1 MKSKL
6 GLFLMAMLSVLAPV
20 KPMVAI
26 AIMFIWCDMF
36 FGIWRSVKL
45 KGWKSIRSR
54 RLSSTISKSL
64 LYSGS
69 IVAIF
74 LMEKFVLAD
83 ILGMFVKVDLIL
95 TKAFTFFCVMVEIK
109 SINESY
115 YDITGKNILQSFKQ
129 FLTRSKQQFNE
140 FKD

>member
-1 MKSKL
+1 
-6 GLFLMAMLSVLAPV
+6 
-20 KPMVAI
+20 MVAI

-36 FGIWRSVKL
+36 FGIWRAVKL
-45 KGWKSIRSR
+45 GGWKSIRSR

-64 LYSGS
+64 LYSGA

-83 ILGMFVKVDLIL
+83 IIGMFVSVDLVL

-115 YDITGKNILQSFKQ
+115 YDITGKNILQSFKK
-129 FLTRSKQQFNE
+129 FLTRSKQQLNE

>member
-1 MKSKL
+1 
-6 GLFLMAMLSVLAPV
+6 MAMLSVLAPV

-115 YDITGKNILQSFKQ
+115 YDITKKNILESFKQ

-140 FKD
+140 FKN

>member
-1 MKSKL
+1 
-6 GLFLMAMLSVLAPV
+6 MAMLSVLAPV

-140 FKD
+140 FKN